1 MQTALYIREAIGS
14 LLVNKLR
21 SFLTMFGIIIGI
33 AAIVI
38 IISVGDGAQSLVINQ
53 VNSLGSNI
61 VAVLPGASDDNEPPA
76 TALGISITSLKYTDA
91 TALRDQVQ
99 GLIGVAAYVR
109 GVGAIASATES
120 IDSNYTGVTPDYFF
134 VEDTALDRG
143 YTFTEDDNRSLN
155 RVAVLGWKTYTDLFG
170 SADPLDQFI
179 RVQRQ
184 SFRVIGVLKER
195 GTSGFQSQDDQVFIP
210 ILTAQKLLLG
220 IDHVGFIRAKAAE
233 GENLDFVAEDIRAV
247 LRERHGIEKNE
258 SDDFSVR
265 TITQALDVLGTITD
279 VLRYF
284 LAAISA
290 LALIVGG
297 IGIMNIMLVVVLE
310 RTQEIGLRKALGA
323 RPYHLRMQF
332 LFETMVISLLGG
344 IIGLLIGTGVSYGIA
359 VVVNSLGYF
368 WRFTIGSSSIA
379 LSFIFPVII
388 GLVFGFYPA
397 QKAARLKPIE
407 ALHYE

>member
-1 MQTALYIREAIGS
+1 ML
-14 LLVNKLR
+14 
-21 SFLTMFGIIIGI
+21 GIIIGI

-61 VAVLPGASDDNEPPA
+61 IAVLPGASEENGPPA
-76 TALGISITSLKYTDA
+76 TAMGISITSLKYTDTIA
-91 TALRDQVQ
+91 IRDKVQ
-99 GLIGVAAYVR
+99 GLVGVAAYVR
-109 GVGAIASATES
+109 GVGTIASATES

-134 VEDTALDRG
+134 VEDTTIDRG
-143 YTFTEDDNRSLN
+143 YTFSEEDNRSLN
-155 RVAVLGWKTYTDLFG
+155 RVAVLGWKTYKDLFG
-170 SADPLDQFI
+170 DADPLDQSI
-179 RVQRQ
+179 RIKRQ

-195 GTSGFQSQDDQVFIP
+195 GTSGFQSKDDQVFIP
-210 ILTAQKLLLG
+210 ILIAQKLLLG

-233 GENLDFVAEDIRAV
+233 GENLDFIAQDIRAE
-247 LRERHGIEKNE
+247 LRERHGIGKNE
-258 SDDFSVR
+258 IDDFSVR

-323 RPYHLRMQF
+323 RPNHLRMQF

-344 IIGLLIGTGVSYGIA
+344 IVGLLIGTVISFGIA
-359 VVVNSLGYF
+359 ALAHSLGYF
-368 WRFTIGSSSIA
+368 WRFTIGTSSIA
-379 LSFIFPVII
+379 LSFVFPTLI